1 MPNITIKIGGPL
13 RKKVRGLV
21 GGERNITLPDGG
33 RISDAVAALE
43 LIPTDVRV
51 MMLNGRPVRSNV
63 ELAEGDRLAFF
74 PPEQAFNMYVAIN
87 FFNTLLRDELEETSA
102 DND

>member
-1 MPNITIKIGGPL
+1 MPTITIKVGGPL
-13 RKKVRGLV
+13 RKKVSDLV
-21 GGERNITLPDGG
+21 GGERKINLPDGG
-33 RISDAVAALE
+33 RISEAISALD
-43 LIPTDVRV
+43 LTPADVRV

-63 ELAEGDRLAFF
+63 ELAEGDRLAVF

-87 FFNTLLRDELEETSA
+87 FFNALLRDELEEKRA